1 MDEREYEN
9 YELFRRAIL
18 LRDEQA
24 WAAIHT
30 RFRPLLVAWAHRCC
44 AKMHIV
50 DCYDDIADHALARAW
65 VALTPARF
73 MAFPTLAKLLA
84 YLRACVTTT
93 AIDCVRAQ
101 IAAERSHA
109 ALSANTAASTE
120 QIVLAD
126 IDRAAL
132 WRTVIGLVA
141 TEAERVVVI
150 ETFAYGLSPRDILAR
165 HPRLFADIDA
175 VYGAR
180 RNLFARLHRNREIVR
195 LREEYLSA

>member
-24 WAAIHT
+24 WAAIHA

-44 AKMHIV
+44 AKMQIL
-50 DCYDDIADHALARAW
+50 DCCDDIADHALARAW

-93 AIDCVRAQ
+93 TIDCLRAQ
-101 IAAERSHA
+101 AVIERSQA
-109 ALSANTAASTE
+109 RLSGGAAASTE
-120 QIVLAD
+120 QIVLASM
-126 IDRAAL
+126 DRAKL
-132 WRTVIGLVA
+132 WGMVLGLVA
-141 TEAERVVVI
+141 SEAERVVLI
-150 ETFAYGLSPRDILAR
+150 ETFAYGLSPRDILTR
-165 HPRLFADIDA
+165 HPRLFVDIDA
-175 VYGAR
+175 VYSAR
-180 RNLFARLHRNREIVR
+180 RNLFARLQRNREIVR
-195 LREEYLSA
+195 LREEFLSA